1 MSELTYTVPLLS
13 TQEELELA
21 IQRYKTSDLSGL
33 ELLRQWQAI
42 RDACLD
48 RSSSDSDS
56 DKVPGQ
62 DSY

>member
-21 IQRYKTSDLSGL
+21 IQCYKTSDLSGL
-33 ELLRQWQAI
+33 ELLMQWQAI

-48 RSSSDSDS
+48 PSSSDSDG

>member
-1 MSELTYTVPLLS
+1 MSELTYNAPVFNTL
-13 TQEELELA
+13 EELEKA
-21 IQRYKTSDLSGL
+21 IERYKASDLKGN

-42 RDACLD
+42 RDASLSGSTYD
-48 RSSSDSDS
+48 ASS